1 MKLYDF
7 AMMMPYAFMATF
19 LKSVRV
25 DIDSVGKEEI
35 LKNGLYHITP
45 NEEVSEKIINS
56 GYLKPATGI
65 AKNINSYGTA
75 SVCLF
80 NGTPDIYNYTKNMVN
95 STKDNVYLNPTLVKS
110 AIKLLPTEK
119 ELLNYKSRALIDNAI
134 IYEGY
139 CVLPKDRASIV
150 HLVPDLIRNEET
162 GKPIVNEKTGRYE
175 ISFREAKLEELQND
189 GKSYNAPEDYLQF
202 VEEERKRLGYIK
214 GNNIISNA
222 INMVNTV
229 IHVSKIEGL
238 MGIHSTKENFLQIL
252 KRKFQQIK
260 MPKLETSS
268 NEKIDTILAQINH
281 KSKNPYRNKS
291 FSKKMAELSIQ
302 GKEQLNLQEELENI
316 TTSKVG
322 EYIRNKFEQ
331 IDKEAIIKEGIHGIS
346 HNNRVALLATMIA
359 EKESIF
365 KDDIDNRKK
374 DLLLSAVYYHDIGR
388 KKGAI
393 VDNIGPHA
401 KNSAKNINS
410 INLSYLNG
418 KEYSEKDRRI
428 LQAIVEAHEG
438 KDSNINKICEKY
450 QIDKADL
457 QLTQTLTTV
466 LKDADALDR
475 VRIDINTPMAY
486 VANINIDYLRTSAS
500 KQMIDL
506 SYQLEELSKKV
517 SFEEIYRYKVNEKQS
532 NKENSFSEKQNEFF
546 NRLQKGVSKET
557 INFEKSTNML
567 ENSIKQNDRDGR

>member
-25 DIDSVGKEEI
+25 DIDSLGKEEI
-35 LKNGLYHITP
+35 LRNGLYHITP
-45 NEEVSEKIINS
+45 NEEISEKIINS

-95 STKDNVYLNPTLVKS
+95 STKDNVYLNPTLVKN

-150 HLVPDLIRNEET
+150 HIVPDLIRNEKT
-162 GKPIVNEKTGRYE
+162 GKPIVNEKTGKYE

-222 INMVNTV
+222 INMINTV

-252 KRKFQQIK
+252 KKKFQQIK

-268 NEKIDTILAQINH
+268 NEKINTILAQTNH

-302 GKEQLNLQEELENI
+302 GKEQLDLQEELQNI

-331 IDKEAIIKEGIHGIS
+331 IDKEPIIKEGIHGIN

-365 KDDIDNRKK
+365 TDDIDNRKK

-401 KNSAKNINS
+401 KNSAKKINS
-410 INLSYLNG
+410 INLSYVNG
-418 KEYSEKDRRI
+418 KEYSEKDRRV
-428 LQAIVEAHEG
+428 LQAIIEAHEE

-450 QIDKADL
+450 QIDKEDL
-457 QLTQTLTTV
+457 QLAQTLTTF

-475 VRIDINTPMAY
+475 VRVDINTPMAY
-486 VANINIDYLRTSAS
+486 VANINIDSLRTSAS

-517 SFEEIYRYKVNEKQS
+517 SFEDIFKYKVNEKQN

-557 INFEKSTNML
+557 ITFEKSTNML
-567 ENSIKQNDRDGR
+567 EKNIKQYDRDGR

>member
-1 MKLYDF
+1 
-7 AMMMPYAFMATF
+7 
-19 LKSVRV
+19 
-25 DIDSVGKEEI
+25 
-35 LKNGLYHITP
+35 
-45 NEEVSEKIINS
+45 
-56 GYLKPATGI
+56 
-65 AKNINSYGTA
+65 
-75 SVCLF
+75 
-80 NGTPDIYNYTKNMVN
+80 
-95 STKDNVYLNPTLVKS
+95 
-110 AIKLLPTEK
+110 
-119 ELLNYKSRALIDNAI
+119 
-134 IYEGY
+134 
-139 CVLPKDRASIV
+139 
-150 HLVPDLIRNEET
+150 
-162 GKPIVNEKTGRYE
+162 
-175 ISFREAKLEELQND
+175 
-189 GKSYNAPEDYLQF
+189 
-202 VEEERKRLGYIK
+202 
-214 GNNIISNA
+214 
-222 INMVNTV
+222 
-229 IHVSKIEGL
+229 
-238 MGIHSTKENFLQIL
+238 
-252 KRKFQQIK
+252 
-260 MPKLETSS
+260 MPKLETSA
-268 NEKIDTILAQINH
+268 NEKIDTILAQTNH
-281 KSKNPYRNKS
+281 KSKNPYRNKA

-331 IDKEAIIKEGIHGIS
+331 IDKEPIIKEGIHGIN

-428 LQAIVEAHEG
+428 LQAIIEAHEG
-438 KDSNINKICEKY
+438 KASNINKICEKY
-450 QIDKADL
+450 QIVKEDL